1 MTRETFSGNT
11 AKTAGKKKPRGKA
24 FTGSGDPRNNRHGQ
38 RSREVVALAAQ
49 ARALYVQ
56 ILHEPDG
63 TVPSHPMNNL
73 ERIVRDQV
81 VKAARGVAP
90 ERELML
96 DRIWGK
102 VGKGK
107 CPNCHCPACR

>member
-11 AKTAGKKKPRGKA
+11 AKAIGKKKPRGKA

-38 RSREVVALAAQ
+38 RSREVVALMSQ

-56 ILHEPDG
+56 ILQEPDG

-81 VKAARGVAP
+81 VKAAHGDARS
-90 ERELML
+90 RELML

-102 VGKGK
+102 AAKGK